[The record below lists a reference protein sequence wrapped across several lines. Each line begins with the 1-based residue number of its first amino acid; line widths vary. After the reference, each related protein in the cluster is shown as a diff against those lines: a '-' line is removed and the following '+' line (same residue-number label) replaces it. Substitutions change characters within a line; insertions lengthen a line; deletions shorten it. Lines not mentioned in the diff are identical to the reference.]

1 MISSVHQ
8 DDWLSKFEDIL
19 KKTPGEQWKNA
30 WGLSP
35 FNNGNEEKM
44 SEIMKSFLS
53 TNLFED
59 KFKLEKKLPKFLEDI
74 ASEKDKE
81 LLFKEYYRQALLN
94 MLKEWDMKAK
104 RG

>member
-1 MISSVHQ
+1 
-8 DDWLSKFEDIL
+8 
-19 KKTPGEQWKNA
+19 
-30 WGLSP
+30 
-35 FNNGNEEKM
+35 M

-53 TNLFED
+53 PNLFED